1 MELKQKWRRFWTLNR
16 HHEDGFT
23 LVELVVAIAIMA
35 ILAGAGTVA
44 YSGYIKAAN
53 KGNDRVLVGNIIRA
67 IETGT
72 NSMMFV
78 PSESVSI
85 SSTSFPVGFV
95 TISTNGTNLLT
106 SGTQL
111 TEVKDEC
118 QFETVSVA
126 KITSSEVKKSCGM
139 SFHTETVYS
148 ISNESITYCTVH
160 GSAPAALAS
169 ATSYVTGFS
178 GCSKSGLHFS
188 HKWNTSSTTLP
199 VGTLIEDGSV
209 KLTSSKDP
217 TKCEYA
223 YANQNGVYTG
233 SNVVNGA
240 NGNPMDTTDPLYN
253 AIYAAYGDLS
263 NLKLTYDG
271 WTSEGIDHA
280 TFYSGASG
288 VMDNIESLSG
298 MLAWASTFPGVSE
311 FIDGE
316 YENGEEVLKGITD
329 KVLTTHSTQDSWLA
343 VWNDASGQTHDGY
356 GFGLAGRENYC
367 AVRVAYNSGF
377 ASYLEANGIDS
388 KYADVCENY
397 NTIELAGV
405 GLPGLICSD
414 AFTNTSSGLQEKF
427 TKAGD
432 KDGAVFAQVA
442 ELYETYKD
450 SEACKENGRVFYDT
464 MVTFKETE
472 EFATDKNNIYGGDM
486 FDYYNAYVDEISGLY
501 SAAQNS
507 AGNGIIIAV
516 SVKQGELDF
525 AVSPAAANPRND

>member
-23 LVELVVAIAIMA
+23 LVELIVAIAIMA

-111 TEVKDEC
+111 SEVKDEC
-118 QFETVSVA
+118 HFETVPASR
-126 KITSSEVKKSCGM
+126 ITSSSVKKECDGSEE
-139 SFHTETVYS
+139 TKTVYT
-148 ISNESITYCTVH
+148 ITNESVTYCTVH
-160 GSAPAALAS
+160 GSAPTALAS
-169 ATSYVTGFS
+169 AVSYVTDFQCTRTGWHLF
-178 GCSKSGLHFS
+178 HN
-188 HKWNTSSTTLP
+188 WETSSTTIP
-199 VGTLIEDGSV
+199 AGTVIADGSV
-209 KLTSSKDP
+209 KSTSSKDS

-223 YANQNGVYTG
+223 YANQNGIYTG

-253 AIYAAYGDLS
+253 AIYAEYGDLS

-271 WTSEGIDHA
+271 WTSEGIDYA

-288 VMDNIESLSG
+288 VMDTVESLSG
-298 MLAWASTFPGVSE
+298 ILAWASTFPGISDYV
-311 FIDGE
+311 DGE
-316 YENGEEVLKGITD
+316 YANGEEVLRGVTD
-329 KVLTTHSTQDSWLA
+329 KVLTTHASQDSWLA
-343 VWNDASGQTHDGY
+343 VWNDASGQTYDSY
-356 GFGLAGRENYC
+356 GFGLKGRENYS
-367 AVRVAYNSGF
+367 AVRVAYNAGF

-388 KYADVCENY
+388 KYADVCEKY
-397 NTIELAGV
+397 NTIELNGV

-427 TKAGD
+427 KKAGD